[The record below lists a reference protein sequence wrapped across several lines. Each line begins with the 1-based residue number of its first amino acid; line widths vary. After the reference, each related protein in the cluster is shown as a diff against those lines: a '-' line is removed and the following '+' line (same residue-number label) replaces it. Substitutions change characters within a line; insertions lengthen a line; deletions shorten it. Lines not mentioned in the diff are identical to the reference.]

1 MSEPGTNNPDGTAP
15 PPRQLGFWL
24 CLALVVGNMIG
35 SGIFLLPASL
45 APYGLNSIFGW
56 IFTAVGG
63 VLLAIVFAQL
73 SRVYPQ
79 AGGPYIYPRAA
90 FGECCGFV
98 MAWGYWMS
106 VWVGNAAIAIGT
118 IAYLSELVPAI
129 KSVQGGPQL
138 TAVALIW
145 ILTFVN
151 WRGVKQA
158 GVFQLVTTVLKVM
171 PLLAV
176 MVLAVILLVG
186 QDASLIK
193 VEPQPFTVSA
203 MTAAATLTLWGL
215 LGLESATVP
224 AENVIDP
231 KRNIPLATLWGT
243 VVTALIY
250 VVACSAVILLIPG
263 SQLAGSTAPFADAV
277 RLFWGDG
284 AASMLALF
292 AFISG
297 FGALNG
303 WILIQGEMPRVLAKE
318 KIFPQLFAHES
329 RYRTPDYSLFITSGL
344 VTIVMLRARRIQ
356 ARVARRPGNQG
367 SQADVGARRGDA
379 GGALL
384 GMDAVRRR
392 QGSVLVGHGTVRAR
406 TAAVLP
412 DQVAQ
417 MGTFLVPRRAA
428 FERGQ
433 LRNEECPHFSRSA
446 LRHPVR
452 ACPHRPGNGQ
462 ERAGAKVKFVFDG
475 AHRSH
480 RCRKVRAGERE
491 KLWRTVLHQQLGV
504 QPKTIP
510 TMPSS
515 SARASRAAG
524 RPRS

>member
-1 MSEPGTNNPDGTAP
+1 MSEPGTNNPEGAAA
-15 PPRQLGFWL
+15 PPRQLGFWM

-35 SGIFLLPASL
+35 SGIFLLPAAL

-56 IFTAVGG
+56 IFSATGG

-79 AGGPYIYPRAA
+79 AGGPYVYPRAA

-129 KSVQGGPQL
+129 KSIEGGPQL

-151 WRGVKQA
+151 WRGVKHA

-171 PLLAV
+171 PLVAV
-176 MVLAVILLVG
+176 IVLAIELIAAGDLSV
-186 QDASLIK
+186 IK
-193 VEPQPFTVSA
+193 VEPQPFTIPA

-224 AENVIDP
+224 ADNVIDP

-250 VVACSAVILLIPG
+250 VMACSVVILLIPG
-263 SQLAGSTAPFADAV
+263 SQLAGSNAPFADAV

-284 AASMLALF
+284 AASLLALF

-303 WILIQGEMPRVLAKE
+303 WILVQGEMPRVLAKE
-318 KIFPQLFAHES
+318 KVFPDLFAHES
-329 RYRTPDYSLFITSGL
+329 RYRTPDYSLFITSAL
-344 VTIVMLRARRIQ
+344 VTLVMLM
-356 ARVARRPGNQG
+356 NYSG
-367 SQADVGARRGDA
+367 SMVKVFTLIILISTSAYLVMYLFCSLAALKLAWRGDLGIKGRRLAWLLAVAMLAASYSAWTLYGA
-379 GGALL
+379 GPEAFWWGMGLFALGL
-384 GMDAVRRR
+384 PLYFLMKWWQRRR
-392 QGSVLVGHGTVRAR
+392 TAP
-406 TAAVLP
+406 AAV
-412 DQVAQ
+412 
-417 MGTFLVPRRAA
+417 AA
-428 FERGQ
+428 
-433 LRNEECPHFSRSA
+433 S
-446 LRHPVR
+446 
-452 ACPHRPGNGQ
+452 
-462 ERAGAKVKFVFDG
+462 
-475 AHRSH
+475 
-480 RCRKVRAGERE
+480 
-491 KLWRTVLHQQLGV
+491 
-504 QPKTIP
+504 
-510 TMPSS
+510 
-515 SARASRAAG
+515 
-524 RPRS
+524 

>member
-1 MSEPGTNNPDGTAP
+1 MSEPGTNNSDGTAS
-15 PPRQLGFWL
+15 PPRQLGFWM

-56 IFTAVGG
+56 IFTAAGG

-73 SRVYPQ
+73 ARVYPQ

-176 MVLAVILLVG
+176 IVLAFILLAG

-250 VVACSAVILLIPG
+250 VIACSAVILLIPG

-344 VTIVMLRARRIQ
+344 VTIVMLMNYSGSLVKVFTLIILISTSAYLVMYLFCALAAFKLAWRGDLGIKGRKLMWVLA
-356 ARVARRPGNQG
+356 VAMLAALY
-367 SQADVGARRGDA
+367 SAWTLYGAGKEAFWWGMGLFALGLPLYFLIKWQQRRGADA
-379 GGALL
+379 I
-384 GMDAVRRR
+384 
-392 QGSVLVGHGTVRAR
+392 
-406 TAAVLP
+406 
-412 DQVAQ
+412 VA
-417 MGTFLVPRRAA
+417 
-428 FERGQ
+428 
-433 LRNEECPHFSRSA
+433 
-446 LRHPVR
+446 
-452 ACPHRPGNGQ
+452 
-462 ERAGAKVKFVFDG
+462 
-475 AHRSH
+475 
-480 RCRKVRAGERE
+480 
-491 KLWRTVLHQQLGV
+491 
-504 QPKTIP
+504 
-510 TMPSS
+510 PSQT
-515 SARASRAAG
+515 
-524 RPRS
+524 

>member
-15 PPRQLGFWL
+15 PPRQLGFWM

-56 IFTAVGG
+56 IFTAAGG

-176 MVLAVILLVG
+176 IVLALILLAG

-344 VTIVMLRARRIQ
+344 VTIVMLM
-356 ARVARRPGNQG
+356 NYSG
-367 SQADVGARRGDA
+367 SLVKVFTLIILISTSAYLVMYMFCALAAFKLAWRGDLGIKGRKLMWVLAVAMLAALYSAWTLYGA
-379 GGALL
+379 GKEAFWWGMGLFALGL
-384 GMDAVRRR
+384 PLYFLIKW
-392 QGSVLVGHGTVRAR
+392 QKWGHSSFP
-406 TAAVLP
+406 AA
-412 DQVAQ
+412 
-417 MGTFLVPRRAA
+417 
-428 FERGQ
+428 
-433 LRNEECPHFSRSA
+433 
-446 LRHPVR
+446 
-452 ACPHRPGNGQ
+452 
-462 ERAGAKVKFVFDG
+462 
-475 AHRSH
+475 
-480 RCRKVRAGERE
+480 
-491 KLWRTVLHQQLGV
+491 
-504 QPKTIP
+504 
-510 TMPSS
+510 
-515 SARASRAAG
+515 
-524 RPRS
+524 PRSSEGN